1 MRKKADPEGDK
12 VIGLWLTGSKRHIY
26 KSLAM
31 VISMAGKIV
40 WLRDPNE
47 ASGKPKLDS
56 KNPDEKS
63 RKATML
69 GLNNLLGFKRV
80 RKKENTKTAQFT
92 IRKMEK
98 TTVVI

>member
-1 MRKKADPEGDK
+1 MSKQSILFAAFLFCLGGLLHAQKADPEGDK
-12 VIGLWLTGSKRHIY
+12 VIGLWLTGSKKAHIQITRY
-26 KSLAM
+26 GDKYG
-31 VISMAGKIV
+31 GKIV

-69 GLNNLLGFKRV
+69 GLNNLLGFKHYG
-80 RKKENTKTAQFT
+80 K
-92 IRKMEK
+92 
-98 TTVVI
+98 